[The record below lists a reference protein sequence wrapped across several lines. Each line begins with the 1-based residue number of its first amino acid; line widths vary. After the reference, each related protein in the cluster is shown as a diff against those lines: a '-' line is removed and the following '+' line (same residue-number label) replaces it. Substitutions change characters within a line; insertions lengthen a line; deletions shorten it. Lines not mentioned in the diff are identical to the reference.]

1 MEFADRSMEAI
12 SYFAI
17 LGSSR
22 LAAERGRYASYDGSK
37 WSRGILPMD
46 SVGLLEEARGQTIDV
61 PHNSTLD
68 WQVVRDSIAQ
78 NGMRNSNCLA
88 IAPTATISTIIGV
101 SQSIEPTYKY
111 LYAKSNLSGDFV
123 QINEFLVQ
131 SLKDR
136 GLWNSEVLDDLKYHD
151 GTLADMK
158 SIPSDLK
165 ELFATAFEIEPR
177 WLIEAAARR
186 QKWIDQGQSLNL
198 YLAKPNGKAIDAM
211 YRLAWQKGLKT
222 TYYLRS
228 LAATQVEKST
238 LDVNRH
244 GIQPKWMKSKSESS
258 AIQVSRIDSST
269 TVKACSINDSDC
281 EACQ

>member
-1 MEFADRSMEAI
+1 
-12 SYFAI
+12 
-17 LGSSR
+17 
-22 LAAERGRYASYDGSK
+22 
-37 WSRGILPMD
+37 
-46 SVGLLEEARGQTIDV
+46 
-61 PHNSTLD
+61 
-68 WQVVRDSIAQ
+68 
-78 NGMRNSNCLA
+78 
-88 IAPTATISTIIGV
+88 
-101 SQSIEPTYKY
+101 
-111 LYAKSNLSGDFV
+111 
-123 QINEFLVQ
+123 
-131 SLKDR
+131 
-136 GLWNSEVLDDLKYHD
+136 VLDDLKYHD

-165 ELFATAFEIEPR
+165 ELFANAFEIEPR

-238 LDVNRH
+238 LYVNRH

-269 TVKACSINDSDC
+269 AVKVCSIC
-281 EACQ
+281 LGPA

>member
-1 MEFADRSMEAI
+1 MEAI

-17 LGSSR
+17 HASSR
-22 LAAERGRYASYDGSK
+22 LAAERGRYSSYDGSK
-37 WSRGILPMD
+37 WSRGILPLD
-46 SVGLLEEARGQTIDV
+46 SMEFVDQARSERVDIPRGT
-61 PHNSTLD
+61 SMD
-68 WQVVRDSIAQ
+68 WQPVRESIAQ

-88 IAPTATISTIIGV
+88 IAPTATISTIVGA

-111 LYAKSNLSGDFV
+111 LYAKSNLSGDFT
-123 QINEFLVQ
+123 QINELLVDM
-131 SLKDR
+131 LKQR
-136 GLWNSEVLDDLKYHD
+136 GLWHPEILDDLKYHD
-151 GTLADMK
+151 GTLAEIN
-158 SIPSDLK
+158 SIPPDVK
-165 ELFATAFEIEPR
+165 ELFATAFEVEPH

-198 YLAKPNGKAIDAM
+198 YLAKPNGKAIDSM
-211 YRLAWQKGLKT
+211 YQLAWQKGLKT
-222 TYYLRS
+222 TYYLRC

-258 AIQVSRIDSST
+258 AIQLNRVDAPAST
-269 TVKACSINDSDC
+269 KTCSIDNPDC